1 MQINEEEF
9 VDDIKRFVSENVSLS
24 KISDEEL
31 AERIDQIVTDRLK
44 DIYCP
49 IETKVSI
56 SQQVYSSILQFT

>member
-31 AERIDQIVTDRLK
+31 AERKAWTCQSYNT
-44 DIYCP
+44 
-49 IETKVSI
+49 
-56 SQQVYSSILQFT
+56 

>member
-1 MQINEEEF
+1 MQINEEEL

-56 SQQVYSSILQFT
+56 SQLSLIHI

>member
-1 MQINEEEF
+1 MQINEEEL

-49 IETKVSI
+49 IETKVS
-56 SQQVYSSILQFT
+56 L

>member
-1 MQINEEEF
+1 MQINEEEL

-56 SQQVYSSILQFT
+56 SPSLPRSRRR

>member
-31 AERIDQIVTDRLK
+31 AERIDQIVTDRLMLN
-44 DIYCP
+44 
-49 IETKVSI
+49 VRNWGA
-56 SQQVYSSILQFT
+56 QSSARILRPENIILLK

>member
-31 AERIDQIVTDRLK
+31 AERIDQIVTDRL
-44 DIYCP
+44 
-49 IETKVSI
+49 TL
-56 SQQVYSSILQFT
+56 QQQEA

>member
-1 MQINEEEF
+1 MQINEEEL

-44 DIYCP
+44 DITVLLRQRYQYHSRY
-49 IETKVSI
+49 IA
-56 SQQVYSSILQFT
+56 L